1 MYRFVKNVFYVAIFL
16 LTLQSKAEDTVRRP
30 KNKLADKWV
39 DSVYNTM
46 SQHERIGQLF
56 MIAAYSNKD
65 SAHIREID
73 SLIVKYKIGGLIFM
87 QGGPMR
93 QARLTNRYQTESKI
107 PLMIAIDGEWGLSMR
122 LDSTVVFPKQMTMGA
137 LVNNKLIYDFG
148 KEVGYQCKRMGIHV
162 NFAPVVDVNNN
173 RLNPV
178 IGYRSFGEDVEKV
191 TQKGTEYM
199 RGMQSQGV
207 LACAK
212 HFPGHG
218 DTDSDSHLSLPTIK
232 HKKSR
237 LDDIELYPFK
247 KMIDDTLASIMVAHL
262 YVPALDDEEN
272 KATTL
277 SEKVV
282 RKLLKNKLGFR
293 GLIFTDALNMK
304 GVSSYYAPGQVD
316 KLAFMAGNDVL
327 LFSQDVPRALKT
339 LDSAINAKEIDE
351 ERLEESVKKILF
363 YKYKVGLHKQK
374 FVDTTNLIK
383 DLNNP
388 RAKAIRELIYRK
400 AITLVKNNEA
410 LVPIKEV
417 NNLKMACVL
426 IDNEDDGVV
435 ANSFKRYAAIDY
447 YFIDKKTELA
457 HYQKLWDKISKY
469 PLVTVVVGGLTNQA
483 AKNFKLSN
491 DCITFVKN
499 LQLNTKV
506 ITVVLGNAYALSN
519 FENAKTLICTYEE
532 NEITKALPAQL
543 IFGGLVNTAQLPV
556 SPSEKLDAKLLANTR
571 IEKSRLGYIA
581 NPEIKGLNSA
591 QLSRIDTIVKQ
602 SIAQKAMP
610 GCQVLV
616 IKDSS
621 VVYSKAFGYHRY
633 SLYSPVRD
641 SSLYDIA
648 SVTKVACTLQ
658 GVMQLYSQNK
668 INLAST
674 LKEYLP
680 ETIGTNKQDLIL
692 QEILSHQAGLQ
703 AFISHWTYTL
713 ETPQKNFF
721 YYSKQKDSTH
731 TVQIADSLFTRAD
744 TKDSVWKWTLAS
756 KLIHRKDSC
765 YQYKYSDIGFY
776 IFQKIVEKGLGKSL
790 DVFSDSLY
798 ASLGMRNTGYLPL
811 RKFSKNNIVPSEW
824 DKDFRAR
831 EICGYVNDEGASMYG
846 GVAGHAGIFS
856 NANDL
861 AILFQMNLQ
870 DGYYGYKRYLGS
882 GVMDVFKTRNYL
894 NNRRGLG
901 WDKPEW
907 DGGGS
912 TSIYCSQRTFGHTG
926 FTGTCVWI
934 DPKYNLIYIFLSN
947 RTYPD
952 PENKALIINNVRT
965 KIQDVIYQ
973 SIMPDAVKY

>member
-1 MYRFVKNVFYVAIFL
+1 MFMYRCFKYFL
-16 LTLQSKAEDTVRRP
+16 LFICCISLQVKAEDTVRRP
-30 KNKLADKWV
+30 KNKMADKWV

-46 SQHERIGQLF
+46 TQHERIGQLF

-65 SAHIREID
+65 SAHIKEID
-73 SLIVKYKIGGLIFM
+73 SLIIKYKIGGLIFM

-93 QARLTNRYQTESKI
+93 QVRLTNRYQSISKI
-107 PLMIAIDGEWGLSMR
+107 PLMISIDGEWGPSMR
-122 LDSTVVFPKQMTMGA
+122 LDSTVIFPKQMTMGA
-137 LVNNKLIYDFG
+137 LTNDRLIYEFG
-148 KEVGYQCKRMGIHV
+148 KEVGYQCKRLGIHV

-173 RLNPV
+173 RMNPV
-178 IGYRSFGEDVEKV
+178 IGYRSFGEDVERV
-191 TQKGTEYM
+191 TQKGIQYM

-218 DTDSDSHLSLPTIK
+218 DTDSDSHLSLPVIK

-304 GVSSYYAPGQVD
+304 GVSSYYAPGVVD
-316 KLAFMAGNDVL
+316 KLAFQAGNDVL
-327 LFSQDVPRALKT
+327 LFSQDVPKALKV
-339 LDSAINAKEIDE
+339 LDSAITNKEIDE
-351 ERLEESVKKILF
+351 DRLEESVKKILF
-363 YKYKVGLHKQK
+363 YKYKVGLNKCK
-374 FVDTTNLIK
+374 LIDTTNLIK
-383 DLNNP
+383 DLNNS

-400 AITLVKNNEA
+400 SVTLVKNEQSII
-410 LVPIKEV
+410 PIQETS
-417 NNLKMACVL
+417 NLKMACV
-426 IDNEDDGVV
+426 IIGNEDDGIV
-435 ANSFKRYAAIDY
+435 ANSFKKYAAVNC
-447 YFIDKKTELA
+447 FFVDKKTELTQ
-457 HYQKLWDKISKY
+457 YQKLWEQVSKY
-469 PLVTVVVGGLTNQA
+469 PLVTVVVGGLNNQA
-483 AKNFKLSN
+483 KQNFKLSN

-506 ITVVLGNAYALSN
+506 IVAVLGNAYALSN
-519 FENAKTLICTYEE
+519 FENSKNLICTYEE
-532 NEITKALPAQL
+532 NEITKTLPAQL
-543 IFGGLVNTAQLPV
+543 IFGGLAARGQLPV
-556 SPSEKLDAKLLANTR
+556 SPSEALDIKELTKVVT
-571 IEKSRLGYIA
+571 EKSRLAYI
-581 NPEIKGLNSA
+581 NTPEIKGLNSA
-591 QLSRIDTIVKQ
+591 RLSQIDTIVKQ

-616 IKDSS
+616 IKDSA
-621 VVYSKAFGYHRY
+621 VLYSKNFGYHRY
-633 SLYSPVRD
+633 STFTPVRD
-641 SSLYDIA
+641 TSLYDIA
-648 SVTKVACTLQ
+648 SVTKVAATLQ
-658 GVMQLYSQNK
+658 GVMQLYSQK
-668 INLAST
+668 KLDLEKT

-680 ETIGTNKQDLIL
+680 ETKGTNKQDLIL
-692 QEILSHQAGLQ
+692 QEIISHQAGLQ

-713 ETPQKNFF
+713 ETPQRNMF
-721 YYSKQKDSTH
+721 YYAKQKDSTH

-744 TKDSVWKWTLAS
+744 TKDSIWKWTLAS

-765 YQYKYSDIGFY
+765 YIYKYSDIGFY
-776 IFQKIVEKGLGKSL
+776 IFQKIVEQGMGKSL
-790 DVFSDSLY
+790 IQFSDSLY
-798 ASLGMRNTGYLPL
+798 KSLGMRYTGYLPL
-811 RKFSKNNIVPSEW
+811 RRFNKNTIVPSEW
-824 DKDFRAR
+824 DKDFRVR
-831 EICGYVNDEGASMYG
+831 EIWGYVNDEGAAMYG

-856 NANDL
+856 NAQDL
-861 AILFQMNLQ
+861 GILFQMNLQ
-870 DGYYGYKRYLGS
+870 GGYYGYKRYFEPQ
-882 GVMDVFKTRNYL
+882 VIDHFRMRHYI

-907 DGGGS
+907 AGGGP
-912 TSIYCSQRTFGHTG
+912 TSVFSSQKTYGHSG

-952 PENKALIINNVRT
+952 TENKALIINNVRT
-965 KIQDVIYQ
+965 KIQDVIYE
-973 SIMPDAVKY
+973 SLMLEYVR